1 MSTLP
6 WYSPKRWFSAL
17 TPERPALPAPAP
29 TSERFAFDAAARGPT
44 TRDWQAPPTSAD
56 AEEFG
61 QRELIRDR
69 ARDAERNIP
78 IAARAL
84 RIIETKV
91 VGKGCSCRSATGDPA
106 IDKRVNAL
114 FDAWAKQASTS
125 SYLDFYGLQRLLW
138 RSTFRDGEALCRF
151 RPRRLSDGLTVP
163 MQLEM
168 LEADHLDHLK
178 NEELSTGARIVQGVE
193 YDPIGRIS
201 AYWLW
206 PRHPGDRSVAYFTG
220 QSVRVP
226 EAIIAH
232 TFDPIRIGQ
241 SRGVSGM
248 APVLNA
254 MRQHEKRREA
264 ERIRARAEACVF
276 ATIQGDNADGMAPD
290 EGEEGEEVGPSG
302 YIEDQSGNPVDRFS
316 PGGIYNV
323 ATGHELD
330 LHAPQPSGGYDTAIR
345 VEERTIATGI
355 GLMYEHFG
363 DLSQVTWAS
372 YRVGDVV
379 TRQIIDS
386 WRETVLEPMFLNRVW
401 AAFIETCIAAG
412 LIPPRADGYPVRH
425 HWPVHEEMDREGGA
439 KADIAE
445 MRSGMVSFEE
455 AAERK
460 GKDLNELIE
469 SHKRSAAA
477 LAAAGIVFDG
487 NPWQVAAGGT
497 LQATPPAPAA

>member
-6 WYSPKRWFSAL
+6 WYSPKRWLSAL
-17 TPERPALPAPAP
+17 TPERPALPAMKTTRLAY
-29 TSERFAFDAAARGPT
+29 DAAARGPT
-44 TRDWQAPPTSAD
+44 VRDWQTSPTSAD

-84 RIIETKV
+84 RILETKV

-125 SYLDFYGLQRLLW
+125 SYLDFYGLQRLMW
-138 RSTFRDGEALCRF
+138 RSTVRDGEALCRF

-163 MQLEM
+163 MQLEL

-178 NEELSTGARIVQGVE
+178 NEEFESGARIVQGVE

-226 EAIIAH
+226 EAVIAH
-232 TFDPIRIGQ
+232 TFDPQRIGQ
-241 SRGVSGM
+241 SRGVSLL

-254 MRQHEKRREA
+254 MRQHEKRRDA
-264 ERIRARAEACVF
+264 ERVRARAEACVF
-276 ATIQGDNADGMAPD
+276 ATVQGDNADGMAPD
-290 EGEEGEEVGPSG
+290 EGEDGEEVGPSG
-302 YIEDQSGNPVDRFS
+302 YLEDQNGNPVDRFA

-323 ATGHELD
+323 PTGHELK
-330 LHAPQPSGGYDTAIR
+330 LHAPQASAGYDTAIR
-345 VEERTIATGI
+345 VEERTIAAGI

-379 TRQIIDS
+379 TRQIVDS
-386 WRETVLEPMFLNRVW
+386 WRETILEPMFLNRVW
-401 AAFIETCIAAG
+401 AAFIETCLAAG
-412 LIPPRADGYPVRH
+412 LLIPRADGYPVRH
-425 HWPVHEEMDREGGA
+425 HWPVHQEMDRQGGA
-439 KADIAE
+439 SADIAE
-445 MRSGMVSFEE
+445 MRSGMVSFE
-455 AAERK
+455 AQAERK
-460 GKDLNELIE
+460 GLDLNELIE
-469 SHKRSAAA
+469 SHKRGADA

-497 LQATPPAPAA
+497 LQASPIAPPT

>member
-6 WYSPKRWFSAL
+6 WYSPKRWLSAL
-17 TPERPALPAPAP
+17 TPERPALPAPA
-29 TSERFAFDAAARGPT
+29 TRTVRLAYDAAARGPT
-44 TRDWQAPPTSAD
+44 TRDWHAPSSSAD

-69 ARDAERNIP
+69 ARDTERNIP
-78 IAARAL
+78 ISSRAL
-84 RIIETKV
+84 RILETKV
-91 VGKGCSCRSATGDPA
+91 VGKGCSCRSATGDLA
-106 IDKRVNAL
+106 VDKRVNAL
-114 FDAWAKQASTS
+114 FDKWAKQASTS
-125 SYLDFYGLQRLLW
+125 NRLNFYGLQKLLW
-138 RSTFRDGEALCRF
+138 RSIVRDGEALCRF
-151 RPRRLSDGLTVP
+151 RPRRLSDGLAVP
-163 MQLEM
+163 MQLEL

-178 NEELSTGARIVQGVE
+178 NEEFETGARIVQGVE
-193 YDPIGRIS
+193 YDPIGRVS

-226 EAIIAH
+226 EAIVAH
-232 TFDPIRIGQ
+232 MFEPLRIGQ
-241 SRGVSGM
+241 SRGVSIL
-248 APVLNA
+248 APVIDS
-254 MRQHEKRREA
+254 MRQHGKRREA

-290 EGEEGEEVGPSG
+290 EGDEGEEVGQSG
-302 YIEDQSGNPVDRFS
+302 YIEDQNGNPVDRFS

-330 LHAPQPSGGYDTAIR
+330 LHAPQPSGGYETAIR

-363 DLSQVTWAS
+363 DLSQVNWAS

-379 TRQIIDS
+379 TREIIDS
-386 WRETVLEPMFLNRVW
+386 WRETILEPMFLERVW
-401 AAFIETCIAAG
+401 DAFIETCIAAG
-412 LIPPRADGYPVRH
+412 LLVPRADGYPVRF
-425 HWPVHEEMDREGGA
+425 HWPVHQEMDREGGA
-439 KADIAE
+439 KADTAE
-445 MRSGMVSFEE
+445 MRSGMVSFE
-455 AAERK
+455 AQAERK
-460 GKDLNELIE
+460 GLDLNELIE

-477 LAAAGIVFDG
+477 LAAAGLVFDG

-497 LQATPPAPAA
+497 LQAAPPAPPA